1 RRGWRGLRILTR
13 FAYGALHRSRS
24 LRLGDVFAALW
35 IERGKVE
42 TVRLAK
48 PVNEYAHT
56 GHQGVAITA
65 AGNLLAN
72 ALAHFTDQTFRQIDA
87 GAAGDLTEEPAVVRG
102 DHDQQTSI
110 HTGRRA
116 DFPI

>member
-35 IERGKVE
+35 IERGKIEIVQ
-42 TVRLAK
+42 LAK

-56 GHQGVAITA
+56 GHQCVAITA

-72 ALAHFTDQTFRQIDA
+72 ALARFTDQTFGQINA
-87 GAAGDLTEEPAVVRG
+87 GAPGDLTKEPAVVRR
-102 DHDQQTSI
+102 DYDQQTSI
-110 HTGRRA
+110 PTG
-116 DFPI
+116 